1 MQHKNPLLFN
11 FITQHPLTREKNM
24 HTHITHSFT
33 MKKEHQEIRKKKEEK
48 NYNETVNKILLIKNI
63 PLGY

>member
-33 MKKEHQEIRKKKEEK
+33 MKKEHQEIRKKKK
-48 NYNETVNKILLIKNI
+48 KKIIMKL
-63 PLGY
+63 